1 MFHTIHLRIG
11 TLMLLTGAVACFRG
25 SSSLGGE
32 PNGCAGTDAG
42 CATAGSGGAA
52 GDAGAD
58 TASGGRG
65 GVGGGSAGQAGQGG
79 STAGSGGS
87 GGSGDPAGSGGAG
100 GSGDPAGSGG
110 AGGSGG
116 GGEVDAAVADSGGSG
131 GVGGGAVDGA
141 VPDDVSTSCSDP
153 IRSFADKLVADTVGR
168 ATGVVDRPVTRTDV
182 LAITE
187 LHIEYTADTPLRS
200 LRGIECLAGL
210 KSLVISGP
218 DLDVGSVIDMSPL
231 AAITGLTRFEI
242 LQGKVVDGGAR
253 TGYLDFSPLAHH
265 PSLRSLRFYSDAIND
280 ISFFKTIHLQT
291 LQLGSDS
298 LSDTS
303 PFADAK
309 ELSRVSLQGK
319 NITTIEPLMKGLG
332 GSYPNI
338 TLSLIISGTQVSDL
352 APLAP
357 FTAYVALSLARNM
370 ISDISTLRGL
380 TNLKNIDLTSNQV
393 KDISPLSN
401 LMALTTAT
409 LDNNAI
415 SDLTPLAA
423 LPMLTSVKL
432 QNNAVSDLSP
442 LVANPSLLP
451 GAWDLRNNP
460 IDCAAQ
466 AANRGTLVTRGVIV
480 STDCP

>member
-1 MFHTIHLRIG
+1 
-11 TLMLLTGAVACFRG
+11 
-25 SSSLGGE
+25 
-32 PNGCAGTDAG
+32 
-42 CATAGSGGAA
+42 
-52 GDAGAD
+52 
-58 TASGGRG
+58 
-65 GVGGGSAGQAGQGG
+65 
-79 STAGSGGS
+79 
-87 GGSGDPAGSGGAG
+87 
-100 GSGDPAGSGG
+100 
-110 AGGSGG
+110 
-116 GGEVDAAVADSGGSG
+116 
-131 GVGGGAVDGA
+131 
-141 VPDDVSTSCSDP
+141 
-153 IRSFADKLVADTVGR
+153 
-168 ATGVVDRPVTRTDV
+168 
-182 LAITE
+182 
-187 LHIEYTADTPLRS
+187 
-200 LRGIECLAGL
+200 
-210 KSLVISGP
+210 VISGP

-265 PSLRSLRFYSDAIND
+265 PSLRSLRLFSDAIND
-280 ISFFKTIHLQT
+280 ISFFKTIPLQT

-319 NITTIEPLMKGLG
+319 KITTIEPLMKGLG
-332 GSYPNI
+332 GRYPNI
-338 TLSLIISGTQVSDL
+338 TLSLIISDTQVSDL

-357 FTAYVALSLARNM
+357 FTAYVSLSLARNM

-380 TNLKNIDLTSNQV
+380 TNLKSIDLSSNQI

-401 LMALTTAT
+401 LTALTTAT

-423 LPMLTSVKL
+423 LPMLNSVKL
-432 QNNAVSDLSP
+432 QNNAVSDLAP
-442 LVANPSLLP
+442 LVANPSLPP
-451 GAWDLRNNP
+451 GEWDLRNNP

-466 AANRGTLVTRGVIV
+466 AANRGTLVTRGIII